1 VAVDRGSCDPDAAGD
16 DAEGY
21 RALVAGLVELS
32 PRRSG
37 DRAQRVVVLVTPSD
51 AQPAATSAEPPP
63 ARSFTLTFDNAGCLP
78 PLRRIIGLMLAGQDA
93 QRIDDAEVVCTELVA
108 NALEHATGP
117 RTSRL
122 RIDQADNLRIAVVDG
137 SPEREITV
145 GSSRLGPHRGRGMLL
160 VDRIAAHWYVT
171 RNATT
176 KAVRVAL
183 DGAPR

>member
-1 VAVDRGSCDPDAAGD
+1 M
-16 DAEGY
+16 
-21 RALVAGLVELS
+21 
-32 PRRSG
+32 
-37 DRAQRVVVLVTPSD
+37 TPSD
-51 AQPAATSAEPPP
+51 VQPAATPPPPPGRDAGGASEPPP

-78 PLRRIIGLMLAGQDA
+78 PLRRIIGLMLAGHDA
-93 QRIDDAEVVCTELVA
+93 QRIDDAEVVCTELVT

-122 RIDQADNLRIAVVDG
+122 RIDQADHLRIIVVDG
-137 SPEREITV
+137 SPERQITV

-176 KAVRVAL
+176 KAVRVTL
-183 DGAPR
+183 NSTPR